1 MPSVSVKMLRLTA
14 RSGAARLRPQ
24 TRSHIARAV
33 GNEQHKSLAFPGIV
47 TRRPLSSSPFP
58 AQQAAVAAANIKAED
73 DVGNTILPDQ
83 KPAAARGDPY
93 WQKLKLWKD
102 ATEDEFLS
110 YKWQVSISSA
120 LL

>member
-1 MPSVSVKMLRLTA
+1 V
-14 RSGAARLRPQ
+14 
-24 TRSHIARAV
+24 
-33 GNEQHKSLAFPGIV
+33 QHKSLAFPGIV